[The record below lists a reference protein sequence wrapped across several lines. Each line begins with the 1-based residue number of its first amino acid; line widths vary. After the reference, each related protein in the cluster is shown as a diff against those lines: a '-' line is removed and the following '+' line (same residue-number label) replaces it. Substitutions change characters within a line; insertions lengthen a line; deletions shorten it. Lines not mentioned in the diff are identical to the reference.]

1 MVLQTRPTF
10 PKNSW
15 HPSYVLHSHSIILKL
30 NNELPLIERIATL
43 LTSMHTIKTVSQ
55 SLLNEKLKDAALVAS
70 SDDMNSKKDIMSLLV
85 KARKAEDDA
94 QESEKKAFAEVP
106 AAPAYRMTDRMLMDQ
121 VVSISQYFQWLPAF

>member
-1 MVLQTRPTF
+1 MVLQARPIF

-15 HPSYVLHSHSIILKL
+15 YPPCVLRSHSIIRNLNAEWSLK
-30 NNELPLIERIATL
+30 ERIATL
-43 LTSMHTIKTVSQ
+43 LTCMHTIKSVSQ
-55 SLLNEKLKDAALVAS
+55 NLLNEKLEDSALAAS

-94 QESEKKAFAEVP
+94 QELEKSAFTEVP

-121 VVSISQYFQWLPAF
+121 VVSFN